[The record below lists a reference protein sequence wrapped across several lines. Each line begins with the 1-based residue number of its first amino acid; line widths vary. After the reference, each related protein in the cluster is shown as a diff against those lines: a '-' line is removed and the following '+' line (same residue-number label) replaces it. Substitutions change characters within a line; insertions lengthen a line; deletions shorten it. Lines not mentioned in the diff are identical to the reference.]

1 MPGTYKR
8 RRLRA
13 DAKSRLLSKGKGRIT
28 PTGYEEENAENR
40 HGSRPGS
47 QAGVEQGK
55 TLFVESANAAA
66 ACLASDNS
74 AAEPTLRTGA
84 LAIRVITSLQRGD
97 MNTARR
103 ALQSALARGG
113 SRKALGRLVA
123 TSAHVSLS
131 RAWDNL
137 GNSTKAKAQKDAA
150 VDASPPAF
158 GAWLQMIEAPLREK
172 TPHAL
177 TIPELYRS
185 RKGKVSDKWSSY
197 LPRYQEMFSRYRE
210 LPINIL
216 EIGVQNGGSLEV
228 WSEYFPNA
236 RYIVGCDIDPACAAL
251 EFDDRRIKVVVGD
264 ANDPATLKGI
274 LQISS
279 EYNIIIDDGAHTSE
293 SIKKAFG
300 NYFPLLAFNGL
311 YVVEDLHCSYWPEY
325 GGGLKDPDS
334 AHELFKVIS
343 DFVNS
348 EHWRVNEEDG
358 LALLS
363 QDCSWDFSSMGE
375 LLSFVNSISFCNS
388 MVIIAKERV
397 HRNVLG
403 RRLAR
408 GCIAKVWAGIFEAIP
423 VVSGK
428 S

>member
-13 DAKSRLLSKGKGRIT
+13 DAKSRLLSKGKGRST
-28 PTGYEEENAENR
+28 PARYEQEIAENR
-40 HGSRPGS
+40 PAPDPGA
-47 QAGVEQGK
+47 QAGDGQGK
-55 TLFVESANAAA
+55 ALFVESANAAA
-66 ACLASDNS
+66 SFLASDRS
-74 AAEPTLRTGA
+74 ALEPNLRSGA
-84 LAIRVITSLQRGD
+84 LAIQVTTSLQKGD

-123 TSAHVSLS
+123 TSAHISLS
-131 RAWDNL
+131 RAWDTL

-172 TPHAL
+172 TADAL

-236 RYIVGCDIDPACAAL
+236 RHIVGCDIDPACADL

-264 ANDPATLKGI
+264 ANDPATLKEI

-293 SIKKAFG
+293 SIKKAFV
-300 NYFPLLAFNGL
+300 NYFPFLAFNGL

-334 AHELFKVIS
+334 ANEFFKVIS

-348 EHWRVNEEDG
+348 EHWRVSEKEG
-358 LALLS
+358 LALLGE
-363 QDCSWDFSSMGE
+363 DCGWDLSSIVE
-375 LLSFVNSISFCNS
+375 LLSLINSISSCNS
-388 MVIIAKERV
+388 MVTIVKKRS
-397 HRNVLG
+397 HRNILG
-403 RRLAR
+403 KRVVR
-408 GCIAKVWAGIFEAIP
+408 GQVAEVCFQIKEIV
-423 VVSGK
+423 K
-428 S
+428 